1 MASQYVFT
9 SVDQSLNYLKEHTIQ
24 SDEVKELVS
33 LYEKAKS
40 HHIPILTK
48 RNHLFIV
55 FEGLDGSGKTTM
67 SSMTSKEL
75 KGVQVATPP
84 KSIQHLRAHFDQCE
98 PKLRRAYY
106 SIGNYIAAMEIE
118 VLLNEKHVIMDRFW
132 NSTASYAL
140 AESTAEIPAQGDSV
154 YKWPTDLLKPDI
166 IMFLTVREHERL
178 RRTARRIA
186 TIEEDKLKS
195 NHEFRERLYKAY
207 SNMEG
212 LTNVES
218 NAPPKPAFKSLMET
232 ALKPLLEKL

>member
-1 MASQYVFT
+1 MPSQYVFT
-9 SVDQSLNYLKEHTIQ
+9 SVDQSLNYLKDPTFYQ
-24 SDEVKELVS
+24 
-33 LYEKAKS
+33 
-40 HHIPILTK
+40 
-48 RNHLFIV
+48 
-55 FEGLDGSGKTTM
+55 GKTTM

-84 KSIQHLRAHFDQCE
+84 KSIQHLRARFDQCD

-106 SIGNYIAAMEIE
+106 ALGNYMAAMEIE
-118 VLLNEKHVIMDRFW
+118 ALLNEKHVIMDRFW

-166 IMFLTVREHERL
+166 IIFLTVREHERL
-178 RRTARRIA
+178 RRTARRIT

-212 LTNVES
+212 LTSVES
-218 NAPPKPAFKSLMET
+218 NTPPKPALKNIMET